1 MTTTKQ
7 RIFAILATCLS
18 GAWAQGGEAR
28 RLTLDDMY
36 RLASTNNR
44 QLALLAAGI
53 ETAESGTR
61 LIEAARLPRIVASVS
76 ASYLG
81 DARIVDRDFGGTSR
95 VSTPHLGNSFALE
108 ASQILYAGGAI
119 SGGIEKARLEE
130 VVARLVHQKGGQS
143 IRFLLAS
150 LYLDLWKLGNQRA
163 VYAGNLEREEILVR
177 QMDARFQAGTA
188 LKSDL
193 LRHELMLQNM
203 KLALIGLDDNRR
215 ILNNQIVAMLG
226 LASTDRVE
234 PDTTILGVHRK
245 DPSVDELQ
253 RKAES
258 DLPELK
264 LAEINLQVARKDV
277 EISRAGR
284 MPTVAL
290 FAGDKLDG
298 PITFEIPAIDKNI
311 NAWFVGVDLKYEISS
326 LYNSGRSVRLARSK
340 EAAAIRARDLARE
353 QAELAIKNGVIGFRR
368 SLDELLVLEKGC
380 EVARENHAVVV
391 ERYKSGVALVTEMMD
406 AGNSLLDAELKLV
419 DGRINTVFQSLN
431 LQRASGG
438 I

>member
-1 MTTTKQ
+1 MTRTKR
-7 RIFAILATCLS
+7 RIFAILAICLS
-18 GAWAQGGEAR
+18 GARAQGGEAR

-36 RLASTNNR
+36 MLASANNR

-61 LIEAARLPRIVASVS
+61 LIEAARLPRIVASFS

-81 DARIVDRDFGGTSR
+81 DARIVDRDFGGASR
-95 VSTPHLGNSFALE
+95 VPTPHLGNSFALE

-119 SGGIEKARLEE
+119 SGGIEKAHLEE
-130 VVARLVHQKGGQS
+130 TMARLAHRKGGQS

-215 ILNNQIVAMLG
+215 ILNNQLVAMLG
-226 LASTDRVE
+226 LAPTDRVE
-234 PDTTILGVHRK
+234 PDTAILGVHWK

-253 RKAES
+253 RKAQS

-264 LAEINLQVARKDV
+264 LAEIGLQVARKDV

-290 FAGDKLDG
+290 FAGDKLNG
-298 PITFEIPAIDKNI
+298 PITFEVPAIDKNI

-340 EAAAIRARDLARE
+340 EIAAIRARDLARE
-353 QAELAIKNGVIGFRR
+353 QAELAVKNGVIGFRR
-368 SLDELLVLEKGC
+368 SLDELRVLEKGC

-431 LQRASGG
+431 LQRVSGG

>member
-1 MTTTKQ
+1 MTRTKR

-44 QLALLAAGI
+44 RLALLAAGI

-81 DARIVDRDFGGTSR
+81 DARIVDRDFGGASR
-95 VSTPHLGNSFALE
+95 VSTPHFGNSFALE

-130 VVARLVHQKGGQS
+130 TMARLVHQKGGQS

-163 VYAGNLEREEILVR
+163 VYAGNLEREEILVG
-177 QMDARFQAGTA
+177 QMGARFQAGTA

-203 KLALIGLDDNRR
+203 KLALIRLDDSRR
-215 ILNNQIVAMLG
+215 ILNNQLVAMLG
-226 LASTDRVE
+226 LPETDRVE

-245 DPSVDELQ
+245 DPSANELE
-253 RKAES
+253 RRAKS

-264 LAEINLQVARKDV
+264 LAEIGMQVARKDV

-290 FAGDKLDG
+290 FAGDKFDG
-298 PITFEIPAIDKNI
+298 PITFEVPAIDKNI

-353 QAELAIKNGVIGFRR
+353 QAELAIKNGVIGFRQ
-368 SLDELLVLEKGC
+368 SMDELAVLEKGC
-380 EVARENHAVVV
+380 EVARENHAVVT

-419 DGRINTVFQSLN
+419 DGRINTIFQSLN
-431 LQRASGG
+431 LERVSGG

>member
-76 ASYLG
+76 TSYLG

-253 RKAES
+253 RNAES

-298 PITFEIPAIDKNI
+298 PITFEVPAIDKNI